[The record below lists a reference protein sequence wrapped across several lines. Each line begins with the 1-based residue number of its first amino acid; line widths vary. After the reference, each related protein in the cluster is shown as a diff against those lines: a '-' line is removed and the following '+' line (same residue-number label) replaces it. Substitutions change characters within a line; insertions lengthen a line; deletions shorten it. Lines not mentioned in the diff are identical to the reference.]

1 VDFVGSFGNDDTIT
15 IKATYED
22 WIVIADDLKTGARIL
37 EEGIDRA
44 EREIADPDV
53 QGVGTVEANA
63 PFVKAIRETIAKR
76 LARAEAIY
84 DMTTTR
90 CLDCGVD
97 TEISGYVNR
106 VPADKAWIDGY
117 ICGPCGDT
125 FDGANDDGDDPWD
138 ALDAY
143 LPARIAEV
151 DNADPTAAEF
161 RRWFKRQDG
170 EERTSGQVD
179 SE

>member
-76 LARAEAIY
+76 FERAEAISK
-84 DMTTTR
+84 
-90 CLDCGVD
+90 L
-97 TEISGYVNR
+97 
-106 VPADKAWIDGY
+106 
-117 ICGPCGDT
+117 
-125 FDGANDDGDDPWD
+125 
-138 ALDAY
+138 
-143 LPARIAEV
+143 AE
-151 DNADPTAAEF
+151 
-161 RRWFKRQDG
+161 
-170 EERTSGQVD
+170 EEETI
-179 SE
+179 E